1 MSTLT
6 AAYLAVAL
14 SVALHV
20 GWNLMA
26 RHARRE
32 CDPLWW
38 ALAGH
43 TALLGP
49 WALHGLATQAT
60 WSLELTAML
69 AISAS
74 ANMVYFIA
82 LRGAYQY
89 ASVALVYPV
98 ARSSPL
104 LVALWAWLLF
114 GVETGPIGWVG
125 LIIGSVGLLWL
136 AWSGR
141 TGDARHAL
149 PWAGLAALMTSIYS
163 ISDKAATIS
172 LPTFASVMGFMSVG
186 YLLSLLA
193 LSFMRRRSE
202 GRWTPPCTPR
212 PLILLGG
219 SLAIGSAYALVIG
232 AMRELPAAQVVALA
246 NLGIVIASL
255 LSISA
260 FGERTA
266 WRTRLTAAMV
276 VTMGIIMVQWG

>member
-1 MSTLT
+1 MSALT
-6 AAYLAVAL
+6 VAYLAVAL
-14 SVALHV
+14 SIALHV

-60 WSLELTAML
+60 WSMELAAML
-69 AISAS
+69 AISSS

-82 LRGAYQY
+82 LRAAYQY

-114 GVETGPIGWVG
+114 GVETGPIAWVG
-125 LIIGSVGLLWL
+125 LVIGSAGLLWL

-141 TGDARHAL
+141 AGDTRHAL

-163 ISDKAATIS
+163 ISDKTAVSA

-186 YLLSLLA
+186 YLSALAA
-193 LSFMRRRSE
+193 LSIMRRRSE

-212 PLILLGG
+212 PFILLGG

-232 AMRELPAAQVVALA
+232 AMRELPAAHVVALA

-255 LSISA
+255 LSIFA
-260 FGERTA
+260 FGERAA
-266 WRTRLTAAMV
+266 WRTRLVAAIV
-276 VTMGIIMVQWG
+276 VTVGIIMVQWG